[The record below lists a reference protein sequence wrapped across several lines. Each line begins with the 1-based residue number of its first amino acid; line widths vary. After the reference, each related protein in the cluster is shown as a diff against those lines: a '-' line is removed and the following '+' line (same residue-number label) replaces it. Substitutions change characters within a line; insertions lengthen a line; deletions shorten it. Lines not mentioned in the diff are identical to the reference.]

1 MSDKILEGK
10 EIAYRY
16 LDYLKKFDSP
26 LAKQFSV
33 LAEKC
38 FDKNDMSE
46 YIFEYKK
53 LFSNYSIN
61 TNDMKQIVYIIE
73 RIREY
78 YK

>member
-1 MSDKILEGK
+1 MSDKILQGK
-10 EIAYRY
+10 EIAQRY
-16 LDYLKKFDSP
+16 LSFLQKFDSP

-33 LAEKC
+33 LAEQC
-38 FDKNDMSE
+38 FDQDDMTK
-46 YIFEYKK
+46 YIAEYKK

-61 TNDMKQIVYIIE
+61 TDEMKQIVYIIE